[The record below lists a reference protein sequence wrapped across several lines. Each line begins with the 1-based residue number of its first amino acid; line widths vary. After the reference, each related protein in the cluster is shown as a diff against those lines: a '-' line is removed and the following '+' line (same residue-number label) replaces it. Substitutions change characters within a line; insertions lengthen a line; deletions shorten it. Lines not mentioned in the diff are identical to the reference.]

1 MAKIRIAVNHLCND
15 MIIGEDVYNKS
26 GVVLV
31 AQGSTVTDEV
41 ISLLSRHLIDSVAI
55 EYQAAADEPQQAENA
70 QPLVDEKQYQEFQ
83 EHFSVAENMLL
94 IIEKIVENSE
104 DIDVPALMNV
114 TNEIS

>member
-31 AQGSTVTDEV
+31 AQGSIVTDEV

-55 EYQAAADEPQQAENA
+55 E
-70 QPLVDEKQYQEFQ
+70 
-83 EHFSVAENMLL
+83 
-94 IIEKIVENSE
+94 
-104 DIDVPALMNV
+104 
-114 TNEIS
+114 

>member
-55 EYQAAADEPQQAENA
+55 EYQAAADEPQQAENV

-83 EHFSVAENMLL
+83 YMHIPLMYPYYARFWQNGP
-94 IIEKIVENSE
+94 
-104 DIDVPALMNV
+104 DVHRRKLKM
-114 TNEIS
+114 

>member
-1 MAKIRIAVNHLCND
+1 MFIADIIISIEYKRIRGYQYGKIRIAVNHLCND

-31 AQGSTVTDEV
+31 AQGSIVTDEV

-70 QPLVDEKQYQEFQ
+70 QPLVDENSIRNFRSI
-83 EHFSVAENMLL
+83 SVLRKICFL
-94 IIEKIVENSE
+94 II
-104 DIDVPALMNV
+104 
-114 TNEIS
+114 

>member
-55 EYQAAADEPQQAENA
+55 EYHPSLKRCSPDMRSDCGVIF
-70 QPLVDEKQYQEFQ
+70 LK
-83 EHFSVAENMLL
+83 
-94 IIEKIVENSE
+94 
-104 DIDVPALMNV
+104 
-114 TNEIS
+114 

>member
-31 AQGSTVTDEV
+31 AQGSIVTDEV

-70 QPLVDEKQYQEFQ
+70 QPLVDEILYLDFQ
-83 EHFSVAENMLL
+83 EHFSVAEYMLSVYL
-94 IIEKIVENSE
+94 K
-104 DIDVPALMNV
+104 
-114 TNEIS
+114 